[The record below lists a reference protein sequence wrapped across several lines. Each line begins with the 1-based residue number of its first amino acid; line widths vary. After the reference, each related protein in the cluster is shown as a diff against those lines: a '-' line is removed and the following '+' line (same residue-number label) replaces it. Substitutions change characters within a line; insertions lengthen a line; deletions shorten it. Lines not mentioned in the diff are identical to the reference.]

1 MVHSPCQC
9 LVPFCLLIS
18 AVTDQIL
25 YLQLHTCYTVTCAHI
40 NLMWTLSNVL
50 SREEQLPDS
59 CICIQADCSKI
70 LSMWLV
76 RSVKEYLFSHI
87 FSEGFSGGSA
97 VKNLRAI
104 KKMWEMSFDPWIR
117 KIPWRRKCQPA
128 PVFLP
133 GESHG
138 QRSLGSQ
145 RVRHDYLTNFHFL
158 SVFNKPYRLPYL
170 L

>member
-18 AVTDQIL
+18 AVTAQIL

-50 SREEQLPDS
+50 SREDQLPDS

-104 KKMWEMSFDPWIR
+104 KKMWEMQFQSLDQEDPLEEEMPTCSSYYVVWKWSIG
-117 KIPWRRKCQPA
+117 INITNENPYPWRC
-128 PVFLP
+128 
-133 GESHG
+133 G
-138 QRSLGSQ
+138 
-145 RVRHDYLTNFHFL
+145 
-158 SVFNKPYRLPYL
+158 
-170 L
+170 